1 MQAPTNALLAKAAG
15 SPVNAALISFSVG
28 TVALLVVALGLGV
41 RPQPGA
47 LRELPAYAWIGGLYG
62 AFFVTVAAFAAPRLG
77 VALLITIMVGG
88 QLAMAV
94 ILDHF
99 GAFGI
104 PRQELSLNRV
114 LGVLLVISGVL
125 LVRR

>member
-41 RPQPGA
+41 RPQPSA

>member
-1 MQAPTNALLAKAAG
+1 LQAPTNALLARAAG

-28 TVALLVVALGLGV
+28 TFALVGLAWALGV

-47 LRELPAYAWIGGLYG
+47 LRELPAYAWLGGLYG

-77 VALLITIMVGG
+77 VALLITISVGG
-88 QLAMAV
+88 QLAMALA
-94 ILDHF
+94 LDHY

-104 PRQELSLNRV
+104 PRQEISWTRLSGILFV
-114 LGVLLVISGVL
+114 LAGVL